1 MKASDPDGD
10 ELQYQWEILHE
21 SKATQEGGDREE
33 VPEALTGLMERSDSD
48 RVVIKAPAEPGAY
61 RLFVYIRDGNGNAGH
76 ANIPF
81 LVE

>member
-1 MKASDPDGD
+1 M
-10 ELQYQWEILHE
+10 
-21 SKATQEGGDREE
+21 
-33 VPEALTGLMERSDSD
+33 TGLIDNSDTD
-48 RVVIKAPAEPGAY
+48 RVVMKAPEEPGAY